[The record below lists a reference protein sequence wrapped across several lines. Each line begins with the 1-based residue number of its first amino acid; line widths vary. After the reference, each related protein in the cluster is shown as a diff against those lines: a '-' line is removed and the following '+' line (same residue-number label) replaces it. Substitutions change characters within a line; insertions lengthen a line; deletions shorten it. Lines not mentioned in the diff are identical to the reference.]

1 MRKKQEAYDGSQVIE
16 PVLYPEG
23 NTHESAW
30 NLFQDRIINFKYN
43 KREMEI
49 INKGFT
55 NIQLFVH
62 FLAMICQHLRRI
74 MEVTNIQEESFEP
87 GFLTSSVC
95 PGFYSD
101 AE

>member
-1 MRKKQEAYDGSQVIE
+1 MKKKEAYDGSQVIE

-30 NLFQDRIINFKYN
+30 NLFQDRIINFIYN

-95 PGFYSD
+95 PGF
-101 AE
+101 